1 MWACSINGANPE
13 SASRDI
19 ARTASGER
27 SRTLDTLRITFVQHG
42 DYREAAL
49 RLASG
54 GEETYYAQRYSVD
67 FVAQLAS
74 QTADVSVACVAAEAY
89 DERLPSG
96 VRVVGMGRD
105 AGSFRTLLDWLSRQP
120 PTHLVPRTPS
130 DALLRW
136 ALERGVRTLP
146 LLADSFGRSDLRAR
160 LRHWRLQR
168 QLNRSPIAWVG
179 NHNFNASRDLA
190 RIGVDARKI
199 IPWDWPVA
207 ASPHQFAARHAAE
220 GCRIFYVGQL
230 AEAKGLGDVILAL
243 PLLQRLGLPA
253 TLTVVGAGQQ
263 AVFEKLAQD
272 AGVASHVQFLG
283 RIGHARVIEHMQS
296 HDVVVVPSRH
306 EYPEGLPMSIYDALS
321 SRTPLVLSDH
331 PMFAGKV
338 EHGVSA
344 LVFRARSPEDLA
356 GRIQELAR
364 DPALYRRLSEQ
375 SAQAWD
381 RLRAPVLWGE
391 LIDRWLRDADDD
403 RRWLAA
409 RSLAA
414 CAPDASGDG
423 HGSSR

>member
-1 MWACSINGANPE
+1 M
-13 SASRDI
+13 
-19 ARTASGER
+19 
-27 SRTLDTLRITFVQHG
+27 
-42 DYREAAL
+42 
-49 RLASG
+49 
-54 GEETYYAQRYSVD
+54 
-67 FVAQLAS
+67 AQLAS
-74 QTADVSVACVAAEAY
+74 QTADVSVACVAADSY
-89 DERLPSG
+89 DDRLPSG

-105 AGSFRTLLDWLSRQP
+105 KGTFRTLLDWLSREQ

-136 ALERGVRTLP
+136 ALQHRVRTLP
-146 LLADSFGRSDLRAR
+146 LLADSFGRHDLRAR
-160 LRHWRLQR
+160 LWHWRLQR
-168 QLNRSPIAWVG
+168 LLNRSEIAWVG

-190 RIGVDARKI
+190 RIGVDAAKI

-207 ASPHQFAARHAAE
+207 ASPHEFAAKLAPE

-230 AEAKGLGDVILAL
+230 AEAKGLGDVIQAL
-243 PLLQRLGLPA
+243 PALRRLGLPA
-253 TLTVVGAGQQ
+253 SLTVVGVGQQ
-263 AVFEKLAQD
+263 AVFEKRAQD

-283 RIGHARVIEHMQS
+283 RIGHARVIEHMRS

-306 EYPEGLPMSIYDALS
+306 AYPEGLPMSIYDALS

-344 LVFRARSPEDLA
+344 LVFRAESPDDLARQIEDLV
-356 GRIQELAR
+356 R
-364 DPALYRRLSEQ
+364 DHALYRRLSEQ

-403 RRWLAA
+403 RRWLRA
-409 RSLAA
+409 RSLTA
-414 CAPDASGDG
+414 CAQDTSGG
-423 HGSSR
+423 RLGGGR